1 MKRPSFSEDE
11 RLKARLEE
19 SLRLSALARQIT
31 DARKRLERKKSHK
44 RRNTALLLAGVG
56 LVAIGIAPVRRR
68 LMSLV
73 GSAAETVPTPAVTPE
88 PETVEEQIEIDVPVS
103 TAYNQWTQFEEFPK
117 FMEGV
122 ERVEQ
127 LDDTL
132 LHWVGT
138 VAGKRAEWD
147 AKILEQEPDRKISWK
162 SVGGKETQGTVIFEE
177 AGPSRTKVRLQ
188 MRYQPEGIREK
199 VGAVAGL
206 DKRRIRGD
214 LERFQELIEQRGGE
228 TGAWRGEVH
237 GGEVKGDD
245 AWPPTAG

>member
-1 MKRPSFSEDE
+1 MRRPRFSEDE

-19 SLRLSALARQIT
+19 SLRLRALARQLVDT
-31 DARKRLERKKSHK
+31 RKRLERKKSHK
-44 RRNTALLLAGVG
+44 RRNTALVLAGVG

-68 LMSLV
+68 ITSLFGGV
-73 GSAAETVPTPAVTPE
+73 GEKLPPPTLAPE

-147 AKILEQEPDRKISWK
+147 AKILEQEPDRRISWK

-177 AGPSRTKVRLQ
+177 AGPARTKVRLQ

-199 VGAVAGL
+199 VGSVAGL

-214 LERFQELIEQRGGE
+214 LERFQELVERRGDE
-228 TGAWRGEVH
+228 TGSWRGEIH
-237 GGEVKGDD
+237 RGEVTSGD
-245 AWPPTAG
+245 AWPPTSG

>member
-1 MKRPSFSEDE
+1 MRRPFSDDEKLVQRVEDV
-11 RLKARLEE
+11 
-19 SLRLSALARQIT
+19 LRLSAISRQLA
-31 DARKRLERKKSHK
+31 DARKRVERKKSHK
-44 RRNTALLLAGVG
+44 RRNTALLLAGAG
-56 LVAIGIAPVRRR
+56 LVAIGISPVRRR
-68 LMSLV
+68 ITSLF
-73 GSAAETVPTPAVTPE
+73 GGTQSPLPSPAVTPQA
-88 PETVEEQIEIDVPVS
+88 ETVEEQIEIDVPVS

-122 ERVEQ
+122 ERVDQ

-162 SVGGKETQGTVIFEE
+162 SVGGKETQGTVHFEE

-214 LERFQELIEQRGGE
+214 LERFQELIEQRGEE
-228 TGAWRGEVH
+228 TGAWRGEVRS
-237 GGEVKGDD
+237 GEVRGGD
-245 AWPPTAG
+245 AWPPTSP

>member
-1 MKRPSFSEDE
+1 MRTSLRSNDE
-11 RLKARLEE
+11 HLKARLEE
-19 SLRLSALARQIT
+19 ALHLSALAGQVVA
-31 DARKRLERKKSHK
+31 ARKRLERKRSHK
-44 RRNTALLLAGVG
+44 RRNTLLALGG
-56 LVAIGIAPVRRR
+56 ASLAAIGIAPVRRR
-68 LMSLV
+68 IMALI
-73 GSAAETVPTPAVTPE
+73 GSAPKQLPTPTLNTTPE
-88 PETVEEQIEIDVPVS
+88 VVEEQIEISVPVS

-147 AKILEQEPDRKISWK
+147 AKILEQEPDRKISWR
-162 SVGGKETQGTVIFEE
+162 SVGGKETQGTVMFEE

-188 MRYQPEGIREK
+188 MRYQPEGVREK

-214 LERFQELIEQRGGE
+214 LERFQELIEQRGAE

-237 GGEVKGDD
+237 GGEIKGGD
-245 AWPPTAG
+245 AWPPTSP

>member
-1 MKRPSFSEDE
+1 M
-11 RLKARLEE
+11 
-19 SLRLSALARQIT
+19 
-31 DARKRLERKKSHK
+31 
-44 RRNTALLLAGVG
+44 LLLTGAG

-68 LMSLV
+68 LASLF
-73 GSAAETVPTPAVTPE
+73 GGTRETLPTSPHAAE

-147 AKILEQEPDRKISWK
+147 AKILEQEPDRRISWK
-162 SVGGKETQGTVIFEE
+162 SVGGKETQGTVTFEE

-188 MRYQPEGIREK
+188 MRYQPEGLREK
-199 VGAVAGL
+199 VGSIAGL

-214 LERFQELIEQRGGE
+214 LERFQELVERRGDE
-228 TGAWRGEVH
+228 TGAWRGEIH
-237 GGEVKGDD
+237 QGEVTGGD
-245 AWPPTAG
+245 AWPPASG